1 MTNLDKTFA
10 QHTMDNDHDLS
21 ESEDKHQVH
30 VPHTI
35 TTRPVNS

>member
-1 MTNLDKTFA
+1 MTNLDNTFG
-10 QHTMDNDHDLS
+10 QGNMENDNELS
-21 ESEDKHQVH
+21 ESEDEQQGH